1 MSQSTILVIRSSAM
15 GDVAMT
21 VPVLKALER
30 RYGDRVKVVML
41 TRDFYDPFFD
51 GIKNVELYNIDLYDQ
66 HSGVKGVWK
75 IYKELRSAYDFDMV
89 VDLNY
94 KLYSRLLRRFFTLGG
109 VKAFWIDKG
118 REEKKELTRFRD
130 KHLHQ
135 LRMSIERY
143 ADVFRKAGF
152 ELEVDNVLPE
162 KCVTVGEDKNE
173 RWVGISPFAKH
184 AGKVLPIESVRQV
197 IEGLIVED
205 PRVRIFI
212 FGGGRV
218 DRMVA
223 DSLVAWYPNCTSTI
237 GAMSLRGELD
247 LMSRLDVMLSMDSS
261 AMHMCSLVG
270 TRVVS
275 VWGATH
281 PFAGFLGWGQ
291 SMDDVVQIDDLT
303 CRPCSVYGHKPCFRG
318 DYACLTRITP
328 AAIIAKLLAH
338 S

>member
-1 MSQSTILVIRSSAM
+1 MSQTTILVIRSSAM

-21 VPVLKALER
+21 VPVLRAFEQ

-51 GIKNVELYNIDLYDQ
+51 GIKNLEMYNIDLYDQ
-66 HSGVKGVWK
+66 HSGVNGVRK
-75 IYKELRSAYDFDMV
+75 IYKELRAAYKFDMV

-94 KLYSRLLRRFFTLGG
+94 KLYSRLLRRFFMFGG
-109 VKAFWIDKG
+109 VKAFSIDKG
-118 REEKKELTRFRD
+118 REEKKELTRFKGKR
-130 KHLHQ
+130 LHQ
-135 LRMSIERY
+135 LRSSIERY

-152 ELEVDNVLPE
+152 ALDVANVLPE
-162 KCVTVGEDKNE
+162 KRAWEGEDKHV

-184 AGKVLPIESVRQV
+184 TGKVLPIESVRQV
-197 IEGLIVED
+197 IEGLTREEPGVI
-205 PRVRIFI
+205 IFI
-212 FGGGRV
+212 FGGGRA

-223 DSLVAWYPNCTSTI
+223 DSLVAWYDNCVSTI
-237 GAMSLRGELD
+237 GTMSLRGELD
-247 LMSRLDVMLSMDSS
+247 LMRRLDVMLSMDSS

-291 SMDDVVQIDDLT
+291 SMDDVVEVDDLN

-328 AAIIAKLLAH
+328 ASIISKLM
-338 S
+338 